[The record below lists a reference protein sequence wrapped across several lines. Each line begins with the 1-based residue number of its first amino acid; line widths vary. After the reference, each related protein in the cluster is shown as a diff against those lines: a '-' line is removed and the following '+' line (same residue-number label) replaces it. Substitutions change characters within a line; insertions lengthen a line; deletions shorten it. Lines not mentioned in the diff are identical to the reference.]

1 MRLNF
6 QVRLYPNKTMKTVLD
21 SLCDYRRYCW
31 NQGLELWNTLYEAR
45 LIGLPVEL
53 QVKIK
58 ASLTDKTIEFSEEEQ
73 ILRALFP
80 APNERKV
87 RDELVAQKTEWELA
101 LSPRVLQLAIKD
113 LASAWNL
120 FFNNPKT
127 ANKPGFQSRKKPKQ
141 GFKTDQARIK
151 DGRLVLDRPQKYKGE
166 WMGIRFKGAS
176 IPDGNLKLC
185 AITRTKGKYI
195 ATITMDVE
203 TVALPKTG
211 KKTAVDANVD
221 HFDTTDGQTSL
232 KPELLDPLYAKVRT
246 YQRQLARKRNV
257 SKNYRNSKSYQATR
271 AKLQAT
277 YERIRNVQNDLL
289 HKFTTDLYHQNDIV
303 VIEDLDVKGM
313 QMKKKA
319 KNLHRSLFGRFRQ
332 FMEYKAEKFGKTL
345 IIADR
350 FYPSTQRC
358 SNCGHV
364 KTGDEKITLS
374 GNKKHGT
381 KHHEYVCYNCG
392 YEDDRDHNAVLN
404 LLALAK

>member
-6 QVRLYPNKTMKTVLD
+6 QVRLYPNKTMKKVLD

-31 NQGLELWNTLYEAR
+31 NQGLELWDALYDAR
-45 LIGLPVEL
+45 LIGLSAEL
-53 QVKIK
+53 RAKIK

-73 ILRALFP
+73 ALKALFP
-80 APNERKV
+80 APSERKV
-87 RDELVAQKTEWELA
+87 RDELVAQKADWQLA
-101 LSPRVLQLAIKD
+101 FSPRALQLAIKD

-141 GFKTDQARIK
+141 GFKTDQARIIN
-151 DGRLVLDRPQKYKGE
+151 GRLVLDKPRAYKGE
-166 WMGIRFKGAS
+166 WSGVRFKGSS
-176 IPDGNLKLC
+176 IPDGKLKLC
-185 AITRTKGKYI
+185 AITRVKGKYI

-203 TVALPKTG
+203 TVALLKTG

-221 HFDTTDGQTSL
+221 HFDTTEDQISL
-232 KPELLDPLYAKVRT
+232 KPEMLNPLYAKICT
-246 YQRQLARKRNV
+246 YQRQLARKRKVN
-257 SKNYRNSKSYQATR
+257 KNYRNSKSYQTTR
-271 AKLQAT
+271 AKLQVT

-289 HKFTTDLYHQNDIV
+289 HKFTTDLYHQYDTV

-364 KTGDEKITLS
+364 KTGDDKITLS
-374 GNKKHGT
+374 GNVKHGT
-381 KHHEYVCYNCG
+381 KHHEYVCYECG
-392 YEDDRDHNAVLN
+392 YENNRDRNAVLN
-404 LLALAK
+404 LLALAE